1 MLSYILKRG
10 DLSHQGTVQQRAV
23 YLARGRLARGRQA
36 GGRWGGALLSWSRA
50 GKSAVLSLVLLSFI
64 GAFSSS
70 AMAKDLTIERSF
82 SVSHIKVPELCESD
96 AFKTTCTRLVN
107 YYARRFEREMVSHLN
122 FLYDVSQDVTKSD
135 LEKRRSRERS
145 VQYVT
150 MSIYSQPND
159 PVLTMF
165 SIFKQQI
172 AGNAQQNLIVETI
185 NFEAESG
192 KAIRF
197 KQLFENP
204 ELAAMLCARAIEAK
218 YSKYRSPLLPVVLS
232 ATELSP
238 SNFIITPKGLRFFFA
253 PGLVKAN
260 SSVADS
266 MLVRLELLQA
276 AHPVEKW
283 WAMKDDHAITAEER
297 AALAA
302 SDLRD
307 VINLEEDGADMA
319 PVETM
324 VAQQRAIED
333 ARQAARSIK
342 GRSITDGVA
351 APVKGPVTA
360 GSSR

>member
-1 MLSYILKRG
+1 MLNYIFKLCG
-10 DLSHQGTVQQRAV
+10 G
-23 YLARGRLARGRQA
+23 GRLRMRGLA
-36 GGRWGGALLSWSRA
+36 LTLSGALCGALLLWSVGA
-50 GKSAVLSLVLLSFI
+50 GAAYAATGSGSSG
-64 GAFSSS
+64 GA
-70 AMAKDLTIERSF
+70 AGAKELTIERSF
-82 SVSHIKVPELCESD
+82 SVSYIKVPPLCESD

-122 FLYDVSQDVTKSD
+122 YLYDSAQSSLSQADLKSG
-135 LEKRRSRERS
+135 RSRNKS
-145 VQYVT
+145 VQHVT

-159 PVLTMF
+159 PVLTLF

-172 AGNAQQNLIVETI
+172 AGNKQQNLIVETI
-185 NFEAESG
+185 NFESASG

-197 KQLFENP
+197 NQLFENS

-218 YSKYRSPLLPVVLS
+218 YSQYRSPLLPVVLS

-253 PGLVKAN
+253 PGLVKPN
-260 SSVADS
+260 TTVADS
-266 MLVRLELLQA
+266 MLIRLELLQA
-276 AHPVEKW
+276 AHPVDKW

-307 VINLEEDGADMA
+307 VINLEEDGADMP

-324 VAQQRAIED
+324 VAGNR
-333 ARQAARSIK
+333 AARDAEAAAARLQ
-342 GRSITDGVA
+342 GRSTTDESA
-351 APVKGPVTA
+351 APSQGSAMA
-360 GSSR
+360 GSAPRSARAHP